1 MKKLDKY
8 LLTQYLST
16 FAVIM
21 ISFMALFLV
30 IDIFD
35 RLPRILKHNA
45 DYLLIAQYFLL
56 RIPYLMVLV
65 SPVIVLLTGLFLM
78 STLSKYHESIAIR
91 AAGISILR
99 MVLPILIVGFFMS
112 IAIGVFGEFV
122 LPHTE
127 AYRNQIYTVDIKKQQ
142 LEDVKL
148 RSNIHYSGSNNYLYY
163 IGFFDGYQNIMR
175 VIDITQFDKNKGS
188 VLRKI
193 QANEAVWNGEDW
205 IFIKCYDRW
214 FKNDKLTQY
223 VYSERVKIPEV
234 KAGPSDFIKSAK
246 SNMSM
251 NYMELKEYI
260 ASLKK
265 IGEKYHSEQVDLFMK
280 ISFPLANFII
290 ILFCIPLAS
299 TSVRSKGRGIIFLIG
314 LIICFVYLTTLR
326 VCQSLGYNEIL
337 SPIWAAWLPNIIF
350 GLFGLYFLIKAEV

>member
-1 MKKLDKY
+1 MRKLDIYILK
-8 LLTQYLST
+8 QYLST
-16 FAVIM
+16 FVMIM

-30 IDIFD
+30 VDVFD

-45 DYLLIAQYFLL
+45 DYLLIAQFFLL

-65 SPVIVLLTGLFLM
+65 SPVIVLLSGLFLM

-99 MVLPILIVGFFMS
+99 MVSPILIVGFLMS

-175 VIDITQFDKNKGS
+175 VIDITQFDSKNGS
-188 VLRKI
+188 ILRKI
-193 QANEAVWNGEDW
+193 QANEAVWNGENW
-205 IFIKCYDRW
+205 IFMKCYDRW
-214 FKNDKLTQY
+214 FKNNKLVNY
-223 VYSERVKIPEV
+223 NFSERVHIPEV

-251 NYMELKEYI
+251 NYLELKDYI

-265 IGEKYHSEQVDLFMK
+265 IGEKYHSEQVDLYMK

-314 LIICFVYLTTLR
+314 LIVCFVYLTTLR
-326 VCQSLGYNEIL
+326 ICQSLGYNEVL
-337 SPIWAAWLPNIIF
+337 NPVWAAWLPNIIF
-350 GLFGLYFLIKAEV
+350 SIFGLYFLFKSEI